1 LFLVQHYPQGEILKI
16 LIPITE
22 FLTGKMADGKREQS
36 INDLRERKKACL
48 IATSLADEGLN
59 IPTLDAVLLAGGGA
73 SSTRV
78 HQRIGRT
85 LRIDRKSAN
94 PRDRSIIIYFE
105 HHGAKYLDKHAKK
118 ARRIMKMEPLFH
130 IIDSAGP
137 TYIKQEIDQIMDN
150 KDKPLSL

>member
-1 LFLVQHYPQGEILKI
+1 
-16 LIPITE
+16 
-22 FLTGKMADGKREQS
+22 
-36 INDLRERKKACL
+36 
-48 IATSLADEGLN
+48 LADEGVD

-85 LRIDRKSAN
+85 LRIDRVSAN
-94 PRDRSIIIYFE
+94 PKDRSIVVYFE

-118 ARRIMKMEPLFH
+118 ARKIIKTESAFN

-137 TYIKQEIDQIMDN
+137 KYIKQEIDQIMGDRSN
-150 KDKPLSL
+150 KPLAL